1 MKSNQFRKTRRLR
14 FRRCRSRT
22 NRRSQNA
29 EFLGAGWQRE
39 LLPPLKR
46 TAEANRQMVIAQQ
59 AAEQEKREQE
69 EQRAEQARL
78 EEEAAAQRR
87 RKEKQARI
95 EALQNAD
102 LPYPGMPYE
111 ELTSTKL
118 GRASKVTHEM
128 RSGQVCYTFVW
139 QIRDGDY
146 LYPVFVA
153 TTENV
158 DETEPSA
165 VGFLGSSE
173 MLDCKPEP
181 VKFMLNDVKTADVR
195 VKQGV
200 VLISRSGTIG
210 NVTYVG
216 NTLSKFFVSEHAIR
230 IECKDFPGYVYAF
243 LKTKIGKLIVCST
256 QYGAVI
262 QEIEPEHLATVP
274 IPDAPTM
281 LKKKIHDLI
290 VRSYEL
296 RDESNDLID
305 QATALLIG
313 ELKLPDID
321 AFDVGLYKK
330 AAPVDTFSVRLSEMS
345 GRLDAS
351 YHVPIVDA
359 IIEHLKRYAEEVT
372 TVGDPRISREVILPG
387 RFKRV
392 YVDEGYGRVLI
403 GGKQLSELD
412 PSSKKYLSTAKH
424 DKMLKKLEVHE
435 GTTLITR
442 SGTIGKIAIVPKHWE
457 HYIPSDHIIRV
468 IPANK
473 DIAGY
478 LNIFL
483 ASDYGK
489 VLITRFT
496 YGSVVDEIDDNH
508 VRQIA
513 IPLLKNHTVQKKI
526 NDLALEANEK
536 RYQAYLLEQ
545 EALQIMNNEV
555 IYAK

>member
-1 MKSNQFRKTRRLR
+1 MVTSNLAFKKQNSVEPEVVVNESPVKWCTVALSDVVARGKR
-14 FRRCRSRT
+14 FEASVFDVEAK
-22 NRRSQNA
+22 QA
-29 EFLGAGWQRE
+29 YM
-39 LLPPLKR
+39 LLTHGKYPAVNLISKNGPVKKAYYGGRLKR
-46 TAEANRQMVIAQQ
+46 H
-59 AAEQEKREQE
+59 
-69 EQRAEQARL
+69 
-78 EEEAAAQRR
+78 
-87 RKEKQARI
+87 
-95 EALQNAD
+95 
-102 LPYPGMPYE
+102 Y
-111 ELTSTKL
+111 
-118 GRASKVTHEM
+118 
-128 RSGQVCYTFVW
+128 
-139 QIRDGDY
+139 
-146 LYPVFVA
+146 
-153 TTENV
+153 V
-158 DETEPSA
+158 DETESGA

-181 VKFMLNDVKTADVR
+181 VKFMLSDVKTADIR
-195 VKQGV
+195 VKQGM

-230 IECKDFPGYVYAF
+230 IECKDFPGYVYTF

-281 LKKKIHDLI
+281 LKKEIHDL
-290 VRSYEL
+290 VVQSYEL

-305 QATALLIG
+305 QATALLID
-313 ELKLPDID
+313 ELKLPDIG
-321 AFDVGLYKK
+321 AFDVDFYKK
-330 AAPVDTFSVRLSEMS
+330 AAPVDTFSVKLSEMS

-359 IIEHLKRYAEEVT
+359 IIEHLRQHAEEVT

-392 YVDEGYGRVLI
+392 YVDEGYGRVFI
-403 GGKQLSELD
+403 GGKQLYELD
-412 PSSKKYLSTAKH
+412 PTNKKYLSNVH
-424 DKMLKKLEVHE
+424 HGDRISRQLELHE
-435 GTTLITR
+435 NMTLITC
-442 SGTIGKIAIVPKHWE
+442 SGTIGKVALVGKHWE
-457 HYIPSDHIIRV
+457 NWTANQHIIRIV
-468 IPANK
+468 PASK
-473 DIAGY
+473 DISGY

-489 VLITRFT
+489 ALVTRFT

-513 IPLLKNHTVQKKI
+513 IPLLKNHEVQKKI

-545 EALQIMNNEV
+545 EALQIMNRDV
-555 IYAK
+555 IYVKK

>member
-1 MKSNQFRKTRRLR
+1 MVTSNLAFKEKNNIEPEVVVNESPVKWCAVALSDVVARGKRLEASV
-14 FRRCRSRT
+14 FDVEAK
-22 NRRSQNA
+22 QA
-29 EFLGAGWQRE
+29 YM
-39 LLPPLKR
+39 LLTHGKYPAVNLISKNGPVEKAYYGGRLKR
-46 TAEANRQMVIAQQ
+46 H
-59 AAEQEKREQE
+59 
-69 EQRAEQARL
+69 
-78 EEEAAAQRR
+78 
-87 RKEKQARI
+87 
-95 EALQNAD
+95 
-102 LPYPGMPYE
+102 Y
-111 ELTSTKL
+111 
-118 GRASKVTHEM
+118 
-128 RSGQVCYTFVW
+128 
-139 QIRDGDY
+139 
-146 LYPVFVA
+146 
-153 TTENV
+153 V
-158 DETEPSA
+158 DETEPGA

-181 VKFMLNDVKTADVR
+181 VKFMLNDVKTTDVR

-351 YHVPIVDA
+351 YHMPIVNA
-359 IIEHLKRYAEEVT
+359 IVEHLRQHAEEVT
-372 TVGDPRISREVILPG
+372 TVGDSRISREVILPG

-392 YVDEGYGRVLI
+392 YVDEGYGRVFI
-403 GGKQLSELD
+403 GGKQLYELD
-412 PSSKKYLSTAKH
+412 PTNKKYLSNVH
-424 DKMLKKLEVHE
+424 HGDRISRQLELHE
-435 GTTLITR
+435 NMTLITC
-442 SGTIGKIAIVPKHWE
+442 SGTIGKVALVGKHWE
-457 HYIPSDHIIRV
+457 NWTANQHIIR
-468 IPANK
+468 ILPASE

-545 EALQIMNNEV
+545 EALQIMDRDV
-555 IYAK
+555 IYAKK

>member
-1 MKSNQFRKTRRLR
+1 MVTSNLAFKEKN
-14 FRRCRSRT
+14 SI
-22 NRRSQNA
+22 
-29 EFLGAGWQRE
+29 EPE
-39 LLPPLKR
+39 
-46 TAEANRQMVIAQQ
+46 VIVNESPVKWCAV
-59 AAEQEKREQE
+59 ALSDVVARGK
-69 EQRAEQARL
+69 RL
-78 EEEAAAQRR
+78 EASVFDVEA
-87 RKEKQARI
+87 KQARATVVNGKYKWH
-95 EALQNAD
+95 ALGGKDGLIQKAY
-102 LPYPGMPYE
+102 YPGRFKRIYCDKRTGEAFYLPSQMAEVYPKSEKYISALTKCDIS
-111 ELTSTKL
+111 ELRL
-118 GRASKVTHEM
+118 
-128 RSGQVCYTFVW
+128 
-139 QIRDGDY
+139 
-146 LYPVFVA
+146 
-153 TTENV
+153 
-158 DETEPSA
+158 
-165 VGFLGSSE
+165 
-173 MLDCKPEP
+173 KPNT
-181 VKFMLNDVKTADVR
+181 LLLT
-195 VKQGV
+195 
-200 VLISRSGTIG
+200 RSGTIG
-210 NVTYVG
+210 TVSLV
-216 NTLSKFFVSEHAIR
+216 SKTTQGKVYSDDVIRVSFNEVY
-230 IECKDFPGYVYAF
+230 DTGYIYTF
-243 LKTKIGKLIVCST
+243 LKSKTGSKILTTNG
-256 QYGAVI
+256 YGSVI
-262 QEIEPEHLATVP
+262 THLEPEHLATVP

-412 PSSKKYLSTAKH
+412 PSSKKYLSTTKH

-508 VRQIA
+508 VRQIT

-545 EALQIMNNEV
+545 EALQIMGRDV
-555 IYAK
+555 IYAKK